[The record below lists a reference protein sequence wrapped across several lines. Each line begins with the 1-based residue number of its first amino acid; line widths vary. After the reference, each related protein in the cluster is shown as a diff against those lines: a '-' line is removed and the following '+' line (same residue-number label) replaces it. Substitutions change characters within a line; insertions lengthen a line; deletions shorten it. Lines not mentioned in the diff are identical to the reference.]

1 MKNMLESPRQEIL
14 EEEQQASTGQETLDS
29 KKVKGITRNRVVIGS
44 GIAIALCLILTVIL
58 FFDMFRVGAAAAGNA
73 FTLAKD
79 AEADQVR
86 QAFYETSYDAAEKAH
101 HVSNRVS
108 ISIGDLCETQ
118 KLEVLAVTEVSYQE
132 NTPEEKEGVQ
142 GVISDITGLFN
153 KDLISWLEIPGS
165 GVFTVNL
172 QLGEFIIDN
181 ERQSVLIRIPGP
193 ELTNFT
199 LDYEDVEIL
208 YFEAGGVFK
217 NSVKFGAAKAREQ
230 LQDAQLEMQQSVS
243 NNQVLYKRAE
253 ESAENMLIRLVK
265 ALNPQLPE
273 LTVQVEFLN

>member
-1 MKNMLESPRQEIL
+1 MKNILESSRQEVL
-14 EEEQQASTGQETLDS
+14 EEEQQVLTGKGNLNG

-44 GIAIALCLILTVIL
+44 VIAITLCLALTVYWL
-58 FFDMFRVGAAAAGNA
+58 WDMLYVGAAAAGNA
-73 FTLAKD
+73 FMQAKD
-79 AEADQVR
+79 AESYKVY
-86 QAFYETSYDAAEKAH
+86 QAFYETSYEAAEKAH

-108 ISIGDLCETQ
+108 VSIGDLCETQ
-118 KLEVLAVTEVSYQE
+118 KLEVLAVSEVSYQE

-142 GVISDITGLFN
+142 GVISDITGILN
-153 KDLISWLEIPGS
+153 REPTSWLEIPGS

-181 ERQSVLIRIPGP
+181 ERQSVLIRIPTP

-208 YFEAGGVFK
+208 YFEEGGLFK
-217 NSVKFGAAKAREQ
+217 NSVKYGAAKAREQ
-230 LQDAQLEMQQSVS
+230 LQDAQLEMQQQVS
-243 NNQVLYKRAE
+243 NNQALYKRAE

-265 ALNPQLPE
+265 ALNPQSPD

>member
-1 MKNMLESPRQEIL
+1 MKNILESSPQEVL
-14 EEEQQASTGQETLDS
+14 GEEQQALTGQENPDGKT
-29 KKVKGITRNRVVIGS
+29 VKSITRNKGLTGSVIV
-44 GIAIALCLILTVIL
+44 ITLCLILTVFL
-58 FFDMFRVGAAAAGNA
+58 FFDMFRVGAAAAENA
-73 FTLAKD
+73 FTQAKD
-79 AEADQVR
+79 AEADKVY

-118 KLEVLAVTEVSYQE
+118 KLEVLAVSEVSYQE
-132 NTPEEKEGVQ
+132 NTLEEKEGVQ
-142 GVISDITGLFN
+142 GVISDITGFFN
-153 KDLISWLEIPGS
+153 DEPISWLEIPGS

-208 YFEAGGVFK
+208 YFDAGGVFK

-230 LQDAQLEMQQSVS
+230 LKDAQLEMQQSVS

-253 ESAENMLIRLVK
+253 ESAENMLIQLVK
-265 ALNPQLPE
+265 ALNPQSPE
-273 LTVQVEFLN
+273 LAVQVEFLN